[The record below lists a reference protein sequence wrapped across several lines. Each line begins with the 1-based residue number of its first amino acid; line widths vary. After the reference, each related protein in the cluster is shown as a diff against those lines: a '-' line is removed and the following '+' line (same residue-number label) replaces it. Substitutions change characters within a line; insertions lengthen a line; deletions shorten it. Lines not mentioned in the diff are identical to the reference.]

1 MRAAHTLDRTVN
13 LDLLRSFFEI
23 AELGSLSKAAERL
36 RVSQS
41 TLTRQMHAL
50 EHEVGGALFERSPA
64 GVALTATGYV
74 LVDGMKP
81 LLARFD
87 AALADARKLARGQ
100 SASLRVGYIA
110 SVAQEYLS
118 PALAA
123 LRRVHPEVKVKL
135 LDLSPG
141 EQIEAL
147 RKGEIDVA
155 LFGHAGA
162 SLAKEFYVRRV
173 ATLSMLAV
181 VPENHP
187 LAAKLAVAL
196 TDFKNELL
204 VGAPQSDLP
213 GYNRWITQLCR
224 KAGFRARFVEDAG
237 SLSHGLALVV
247 TENAVSLLPEYSK
260 KSGAPGVAFR
270 PLKEPAPKWDLII
283 AWQRG
288 RVSAPLRTLIDAVP
302 MQNAR

>member
-1 MRAAHTLDRTVN
+1 MN

-23 AELGSLSKAAERL
+23 AALGSLSKAAERL

-64 GVALTATGYV
+64 GVALTATGHA
-74 LVDGMKP
+74 LLDGMKP

-87 AALADARKLARGQ
+87 AALGDARKLARGQ
-100 SASLRVGYIA
+100 SASLRIGYIA
-110 SVAQEYLS
+110 SAAQDYLS
-118 PALAA
+118 PALTV
-123 LRRVHPEVKVKL
+123 LRRAHPEVKVKL

-155 LFGHAGA
+155 LLGQAGA

-173 ATLSMLAV
+173 ATLSMVAV

-187 LAAKLAVAL
+187 LAAKSSVAL
-196 TDFKNELL
+196 TDLRNELL
-204 VGAPQSDLP
+204 VGAPENDLP
-213 GYNRWITQLCR
+213 GYNRWITQICR

-247 TENAVSLLPEYSK
+247 TEGAVSLLPEYSK
-260 KSGAPGVAFR
+260 KSGAPGVIFK

-288 RVSAPLRTLIDAVP
+288 RASTPLRALIDAVP